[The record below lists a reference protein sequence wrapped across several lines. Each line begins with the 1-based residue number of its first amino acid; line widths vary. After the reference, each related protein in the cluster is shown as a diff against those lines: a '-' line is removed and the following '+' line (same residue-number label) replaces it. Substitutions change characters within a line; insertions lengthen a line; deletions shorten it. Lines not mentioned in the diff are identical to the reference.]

1 MRLLSIGTLRTQG
14 LGTKRTMIAI
24 SGCFLHKRAFEKEEN
39 NQEGNPRAS
48 LLAAEEMGS
57 VLQRRQ
63 RYDR

>member
-1 MRLLSIGTLRTQG
+1 
-14 LGTKRTMIAI
+14 MIAI